1 GDADRF
7 SMLVEQY
14 QAAPEVTRKRLWLET
29 VQEVLADNRKVVGG
43 DSRQLIYV
51 PMEPAKAG
59 TAASGALA
67 PENLAPTVTAIE
79 QAAEQSTRSGR
90 TPRPTGR
97 EEVTR

>member
-1 GDADRF
+1 
-7 SMLVEQY
+7 M
-14 QAAPEVTRKRLWLET
+14 
-29 VQEVLADNRKVVGG
+29 LADNRKVVGG

-51 PMEPAKAG
+51 PMEPAKG
-59 TAASGALA
+59 SSAASA
-67 PENLAPTVTAIE
+67 PLSPESLAPTVTAIE